1 MATEEEKK
9 VEQTQPQM
17 PKQLEYANQV
27 INSMTDNKG
36 YNPIQTIINT
46 APKTHEE
53 AKFRKAQIDRG
64 GYTPPTPMQ
73 MSGLTEEQVKA
84 NEEAQRQAKADAD
97 AKAQAEKEANEEKW
111 SKRWAAIG
119 DGISSIANLVAVGHG
134 APNMYDPSNSLHS
147 KIKGEYDRIHALKA
161 ADAQARRKEQM
172 DLLLKQYE
180 LDARA
185 AEAEANRNLSMWRT
199 ETEEAGR
206 NQRAKD
212 KQESDQKIADQR
224 NETTLKAATIRGRSG
239 GGGGSSSNGKY
250 YYNGVAYK
258 SESER
263 NQKILRDAK
272 KYGVDTK
279 DEYGDKRDWDDLAV
293 ELEDLIAQ
301 GEPDTQPVAGNF
313 VTRWGNMF
321 GGNSTSVPKSTSSK
335 ASTPTKK
342 DNAAVTP

>member
-1 MATEEEKK
+1 MAEEKK
-9 VEQTQPQM
+9 NKVFDNPYIQGVTKAINGERLSADI
-17 PKQLEYANQV
+17 PKPEV
-27 INSMTDNKG
+27 PD
-36 YNPIQTIINT
+36 
-46 APKTHEE
+46 APTPKVDIDIDH
-53 AKFRKAQIDRG
+53 ADLYRKAHLNNGVDVG
-64 GYTPPTPMQ
+64 VGMPTPQ
-73 MSGLTEEQVKA
+73 QVKTDTA
-84 NEEAQRQAKADAD
+84 KMEQGFKDKVEENKVKAKADA
-97 AKAQAEKEANEEKW
+97 EANEEKW

-147 KIKGEYDRIHALKA
+147 KIKGEYDRIHALKV

>member
-1 MATEEEKK
+1 MTTEEEKK
-9 VEQTQPQM
+9 PQPIATDNSAKLLAESQPQGNVFVGAM
-17 PKQLEYANQV
+17 DKAKIRNAVDPVAKINAIADPQDILFNAKETAINEYNV
-27 INSMTDNKG
+27 G
-36 YNPIQTIINT
+36 
-46 APKTHEE
+46 
-53 AKFRKAQIDRG
+53 KAERD
-64 GYTPPTPMQ
+64 
-73 MSGLTEEQVKA
+73 K
-84 NEEAQRQAKADAD
+84 QAKEDAE

-111 SKRWAAIG
+111 AKRWAAIG